1 MGAALFINPT
11 AMEAGLIA
19 AGRSLRLSK
28 PRAAAFEAFAKTGL
42 PNKRMEPWKWT
53 DIRAFLREDLK
64 PVEPVNDVIAPSI
77 FGGVRPYEITIMNGV
92 AEWEGA
98 APADVSVAT
107 RPAAGLDPL
116 AADHPLGNLAGAMSA
131 ERIEIRIASNA
142 RVDQPILIRRIA
154 GPGVHHARLAIALG
168 KNATTT
174 IIESFD
180 GVGAYFSN
188 SLAEIAVAE
197 GAKLTRLVLQDG
209 SDTGVETSLAAATLG
224 AGAEFHQ
231 TALLL
236 GAKAVR
242 LETRL
247 SLEGDGAKSSLRGAT
262 ALSGGRH
269 ADLTSLVT
277 HAALGCVTRQTQKS
291 AVRDRARAVFQGKF
305 LVARGAQKTDAQ
317 MTANALL
324 LSEAAEAN
332 HKPELEI
339 YADDV
344 QCAHGSTAGALDE
357 DALFYLRQR
366 GLDEKAARALLVEA
380 FLNDA
385 FEEIAHPGIHN
396 VFHQRMMHWL
406 GSAA

>member
-1 MGAALFINPT
+1 MSTTLLINPT

-19 AGRSLRLSK
+19 AGKSRRLSAA
-28 PRAAAFEAFAKTGL
+28 RAAAFEAFSRTGL
-42 PNKRMEPWKWT
+42 PSKRMEAWKWT
-53 DIRAFLREDLK
+53 DLRAFLRENLT
-64 PVEPVNDVIAPSI
+64 PVEPDNDVIAPSI
-77 FGGVRPYEITIMNGV
+77 FGGVKPFEITIMNGR

-98 APADVSVAT
+98 LPAGVSI
-107 RPAAGLDPL
+107 AAKPDARLEGL
-116 AADHPLGNLAGAMSA
+116 AADLPLANLAGAMSEA
-131 ERIEIRIASNA
+131 RLEITIAPEA
-142 RVDQPILIRRIA
+142 RVDQPILVRRIA
-154 GPGVHHARLAIALG
+154 GPGVHNQRLAVTLG
-168 KNATTT
+168 RRAAAT

-188 SLAEIAVAE
+188 SLSEISIAD
-197 GAKLTRLVLQDG
+197 GAALTRLVLQDG
-209 SDTGVETSLAAATLG
+209 ADSGVETSLAVATLG

-236 GAKAVR
+236 GAKAAR

-247 SLEGDGAKSSLRGAT
+247 SCNGAGAKTSLRGAT
-262 ALSGGRH
+262 ALSGARH
-269 ADLTSLVT
+269 ADLTSEAR
-277 HAALGCVTRQTQKS
+277 HAAPGCTTRQSHKS

-317 MTANALL
+317 MSANALL
-324 LSEAAEAN
+324 LSDAAEVN

-344 QCAHGSTAGALDE
+344 QCAHGSTAGALDA
-357 DALFYLRQR
+357 DVVFYLRQR
-366 GLDEKAARALLVEA
+366 GLDEHSARALLVEA

-396 VFHQRMMHWL
+396 VFHRRMLHWL
-406 GSAA
+406 GSAT